1 VYIAEAV
8 ALPDVEY
15 DLKLVAPNDPEPLAP
30 TTMSRFVPEFVDPEP
45 VLLFAPTYAFCVGLA
60 ETDASVEVAGAV
72 SNVTATT
79 TVSPVA
85 AVEGRLRMIGV

>member
-1 VYIAEAV
+1 VYITEAV

-15 DLKLVAPNDPEPLAP
+15 ALKLVAPNDPEPLEP

-45 VLLFAPTYAFCVGLA
+45 VLLFAPTYALCVGLA
-60 ETDASVEVAGAV
+60 ETDARVEVAGAV
-72 SNVTATT
+72 SKLTATT

-85 AVEGRLRMIGV
+85 AVDGRLMTIGV